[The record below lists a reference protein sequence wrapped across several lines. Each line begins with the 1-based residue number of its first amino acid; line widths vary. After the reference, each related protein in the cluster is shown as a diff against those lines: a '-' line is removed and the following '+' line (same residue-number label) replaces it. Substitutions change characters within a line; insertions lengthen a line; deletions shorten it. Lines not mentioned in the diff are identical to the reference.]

1 MSDQSEQLFTAMLTE
16 AGVPVTEEAMQA
28 RWDAINT
35 EQGSLITNDSA
46 WSPFWRLISAIVTA
60 PCKQLVKLLIAT
72 ALPNLFLKYA
82 SGKWLD
88 VYAWGVGLTRK
99 EAVAAIGTIT
109 FTRES
114 AAGQLTISAGI
125 VIETAKINGSV
136 YRVAVDAETTIPD
149 GTLSMIVA
157 VTAEATGSAYNLG
170 PGYYS
175 ILSVPVPGIASAV
188 NGADWLTTPGADE
201 EEDEPLRLRCRNQFS
216 AVGQYHHDAAYRALI
231 AAFAGIRTD
240 YIWFEKGTAPR
251 GPGSANGFIMID
263 SGPAPQTFVNTIN
276 AHIVDDGEHGHG
288 DDLVCFPMPT
298 YTLDLAVTVYP
309 KQNLSEER
317 VATLL
322 TAVENRIRNA
332 FRENSDFDDMTRTW
346 PFSRFSF
353 SQLDKELHAALADL
367 LSVEFNR
374 LADAVSEMSLP
385 ALGELTV
392 VEGE

>member
-1 MSDQSEQLFTAMLTE
+1 MSDQSEQLYTTMLKE

-28 RWDAINT
+28 RWDAINA

-60 PCKQLVKLLIAT
+60 PCKQLVKLLITT
-72 ALPNLFLKYA
+72 ALPNLFLRHA
-82 SGKWLD
+82 SGQWLD
-88 VYAWGVGLTRK
+88 VYAWGVDLARK
-99 EAVAAIGTIT
+99 PAVASIGVIT

-114 AAGQLTISAGI
+114 AAGQLTIPAGT
-125 VIETAKINGSV
+125 VISTAKINGAV

-149 GTLSMIVA
+149 GTLAIDVA

-175 ILSVPVPGIASAV
+175 ILPVPVPGISSAV

-263 SGPAPQTFVNTIN
+263 SGPAPQAFVDTIN

-298 YTLDLAVTVYP
+298 DVFDLATTVYP
-309 KQNLSEER
+309 QPNLSEER
-317 VATLL
+317 VFTLL
-322 TAVENRIRNA
+322 TAVENRIRYA

-353 SQLDKELHAALADL
+353 SQLDRELHAALPDL

-374 LADAVSEMSLP
+374 QADIVSEMNL
-385 ALGELTV
+385 ATLGTLAV
-392 VEGE
+392 AKGA